1 MQSSVYTL
9 PPTPTARAIR
19 ERASAIGPYID
30 RLNHILFVVDGIPQS
45 ATERAVH
52 TGHQRLSQRGKNH
65 TCCSFGGA
73 IRHPRDIHLVDRRRS
88 SATLSQLAPRH
99 PRRSGPQRSARRMA
113 HFDDTLILANEGNF
127 HFLQAGTPVEDT
139 LRYLHDPKFGMVIA
153 RCRERF
159 DLTII
164 DCGPVVPSPDPFAL
178 CKWVDGV
185 LFAARYDFSRYPDI
199 ESARHKLAATGV
211 PILAVVLNRYPIDD
225 PPA

>member
-1 MQSSVYTL
+1 M
-9 PPTPTARAIR
+9 
-19 ERASAIGPYID
+19 
-30 RLNHILFVVDGIPQS
+30 
-45 ATERAVH
+45 H
-52 TGHQRLSQRGKNH
+52 TGHQRRSQRGKNH
-65 TCCSFGGA
+65 TCCSFGGGSGIPGTSTLLIDA
-73 IRHPRDIHLVDRRRS
+73 DRRRPYLNLLLDIP
-88 SATLSQLAPRH
+88 AGPGLSEVLA
-99 PRRSGPQRSARRMA
+99 GMA
-113 HFDDTLILANEGNF
+113 DFDDTLILANEGNF

-199 ESARHKLAATGV
+199 EWARHKLAATGV